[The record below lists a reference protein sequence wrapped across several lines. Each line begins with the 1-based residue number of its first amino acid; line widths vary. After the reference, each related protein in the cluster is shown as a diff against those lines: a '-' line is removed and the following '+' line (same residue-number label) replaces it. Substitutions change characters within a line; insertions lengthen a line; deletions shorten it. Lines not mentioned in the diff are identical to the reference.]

1 MKRYLYFLGML
12 LCYCSS
18 IFGQTGGGF
27 DPPNPPEPNI
37 QYTLSLLASPNG
49 AGSFYGAGKYAA
61 GTNVWVY
68 AYNNTGFRFQSW
80 QEDGNVISTSSS
92 FNYTMPAKNTTL
104 IAVFEYDPNNP
115 AEPNPFPQKYT
126 LNLVA
131 QPGNAGSF
139 NRESGGRYEE
149 GSSVYLYAYTNT
161 GFKFREWRDGEQILS
176 TNRNFYY
183 TMPSENKTLTAIYY
197 YDPDAPNEPNEPTGV
212 EHALIA
218 LTQSGEAGQPVA
230 FPIYLLN
237 QNIDIHSVE
246 FDIAFPEN
254 LVVDYQ
260 NTTLS
265 GRING
270 HQLSVVSTGDNQ
282 FHFLINSE
290 AANSFFDSNGI
301 LLTIPLTFPAEW
313 MPGETHPVTI
323 SNVLLGSTQET
334 IASTA
339 KNGALKVSGTTEH
352 SIYAGFYPTKFLNRV
367 LFTNLSSETATD
379 FLWDFGDGDTSVER
393 EPLHTYAASGNYEVK
408 LNASNVYTSD
418 SAKINVDINP
428 ENLWNVSGVFSL
440 NKHKKEVKNFTSLD
454 DLFRLFSKTTLIGN
468 VTVQT
473 EAGEIFEIPLPA
485 INSEYVTTLKNKIRN
500 SNRIFTF
507 VKDGNAANPVISITG
522 NAGDNLDNMKD
533 LFSVITLSEVDLMLF
548 GIPIRLSQLDQYRD
562 QNVCSGNAT
571 EVVDFGLISDG
582 LTYSWTLA
590 NTPQNL
596 TGYQTGGT
604 GNIPAMTLIN
614 TSSQKIELK
623 YHVSMKLNTTTL
635 FEQEYSIWVLPVLS
649 GTISNLFPNNN
660 EEVLST
666 NVEFSWDAIENA
678 VYDLYLWETGTAV
691 PDIPFAAGLT
701 SFRYTGVSSYC
712 RYGKDYTWKVTA
724 RNECTRIE
732 SETAQFR
739 IRELPD
745 LHVTAINF
753 SDAFAG
759 KTLTIS
765 WKVKNDGSGST
776 GTTQWTDR
784 IWFVPDIYTGTTN
797 ECKLLKSVDNLSVL
811 LPGQEYENSTE
822 ITLPERLSGNFYIAV
837 LSDMYDIQSIDW
849 TPAGNSVTNP
859 YTPDLNGTPYPY
871 LNATTSSYYNK
882 VEEIGETANTSDNF
896 FYKQIDIQIPPL
908 PDIQVLS
915 VVSQNNTYSGQ
926 YVQVDVVVANK
937 GEADIL
943 YTGSWA
949 VAVYISKKP
958 EFDETAIHLN
968 YRYGEMPLT
977 VNESKTINFS
987 VKTPVDYSGETYF
1000 FAVADCFDNV
1010 YEHAKENNNTG
1021 RSGPII
1027 IILTPPADL
1036 APTNLIIPSV
1046 ISTGTTF
1053 EIKADIMN
1061 KGAGKPNNA
1070 YWTDRIYLSKNG
1082 TQLDNSAVQI
1092 ASHSRNET
1100 LNIGRSYLIRQDVR
1114 LPEMAEGDYFVYVHT
1129 DAYDNVFELDN
1140 ENNIYRSENTVS
1152 VVKPDLTV
1160 RWGNMP
1166 EKLTSGKLENLSW
1179 IIKNNAAGEIK
1190 DKDITDYFYLSKSVN
1205 GTNAV
1210 YLSEHTHN
1218 IRLTEGQENQ
1228 NYLNVTIPYSQNL
1241 EGKCYL
1247 FVRTDNRNAVS
1258 EKYET
1263 NNTATYEF
1271 TYQYIPLPDL
1281 TLSNFSVGG
1290 QAVPG
1295 ELLSVSYR
1303 LNNIG
1308 VLSITNENYPVNIYI
1323 SKKQNFDNQAVKC
1336 EIVQQIQPG
1345 IGSGK
1350 QIGPNAHTDFVQQIR
1365 IPANAQGGDSYL
1377 HIVANE
1383 NNVLEEINTENNRIV
1398 SSVFVAGNL
1407 PALKVSSYTI
1417 PENVLSSVPVE
1428 YEWTIANNGQFAAN
1442 GFTDAIYISSDN
1454 VLNNSDERLY
1464 LAENNTL
1471 QAGNTYHRKVAVSI
1485 PDKWHGER
1493 YILIATNDN
1502 HKLQEADYTDNIIAV
1517 PVTVTLS
1524 PLPDLAVTTLTAET
1538 NARSG
1543 QSFQIK
1549 YQISNTGEH
1558 KTRQDKWTDEFYL
1571 SPGTTL
1577 DKNHDYFLGK
1587 KLRIGALEAGGAYTD
1602 SIEVT
1607 IPAEA
1612 SGNYNLTIYTDA
1624 GEVVYENNRANN
1636 IRQQSA
1642 AVYRPLPC
1650 DLVVENVSAPAA
1662 ISVGEPVE
1670 ISWTIRNTSNYPM
1683 EGVLS
1688 DAIYFSKDRVW
1699 DISDYY
1705 VSNVESDIEL
1715 LPGQTIEQKMFGL
1728 INRIPEGEYYVIIK
1742 TNQQNNIIESS
1753 YDNNATAAEIS
1764 STVVFETLDVNSSKQ
1779 ANAKIKYYKLDVD
1792 ESLEGQTL
1800 ALNLTGDGLK
1810 KDIGL
1815 YVAHNVVPTVA
1826 VYDFSSTNPMHTEQ
1840 EVIIPSLKKGTYY
1853 VMVQDKQEIIKAVAQ
1868 YSHFHSLVLYPGKS
1882 TGTIRRTVVLIGYV
1896 AFWGYGS
1903 FIPSPD
1909 YITQVYLNQTPL
1921 NLSTKVLQ
1929 FEISSISD
1937 NKGANAG
1944 SVTSAVSGA
1953 KFDSIM
1959 DFRLKTH
1966 DGFVPAEAVYVEN
1979 QSAAWI
1985 TFNLK
1990 GTLAGNYD
1998 VEAELPANLTT
2009 LKENGYSVIPGV
2021 ASQLYTKIVIPSSV
2035 RLNTKIPFSI
2045 EFANAGNTDVKASEL
2060 LLVSANAHP
2069 IGLNTQE
2076 LDSAYTE
2083 IRVPVG
2089 GTGNNRATHV
2099 LPPGSKGTKTVF
2111 LNVNNTSNIRLRLYI
2126 IRKEY

>member
-12 LCYCSS
+12 LWYCSS

-27 DPPNPPEPNI
+27 DPSNPPEPNM
-37 QYTLSLLASPNG
+37 QYTLSLQTSPTG
-49 AGSFYGAGKYAA
+49 AGSFSGAGKYAA
-61 GTNVWVY
+61 GTTVRVY
-68 AYNNTGFRFQSW
+68 AYNNTGFKFKW
-80 QEDGNVISTSSS
+80 WMEDGNMISTSSS

-104 IAVFEYDPNNP
+104 TAVFEYDPGNP
-115 AEPNPFPQKYT
+115 AEPLPFPQKYT

-176 TNRNFYY
+176 TNRNFDY
-183 TMPSENKTLTAIYY
+183 TMPGENKTLTAVYY
-197 YDPDAPNEPNEPTGV
+197 YDPDTPSEPNEPTGT

-218 LTQSGEAGQPVA
+218 LTQSGEAGQQVA
-230 FPIYLLN
+230 FPVYLLN
-237 QNIDIHSVE
+237 QKIDIHSVE

-254 LVVDYQ
+254 LIVDYQ

-270 HQLSVVSTGDNQ
+270 HQLFLTSTGNNQ
-282 FHFLINSE
+282 FHFLVDSE
-290 AANSFFDSNGI
+290 AGNPFFDSNGI
-301 LLTIPLTFPAEW
+301 LLTIPLTFPNEW
-313 MPGETHPVTI
+313 NPGETYPVTI
-323 SNVLLGSTQET
+323 SNVLLGSTQGV

-367 LFTNLSSETATD
+367 LFTNLSSETATG
-379 FLWDFGDGDTSVER
+379 FLWDFGDGGTGTER

-408 LNASNVYTSD
+408 LKASNAYTSD
-418 SAKINVDINP
+418 SATINVDINP

-454 DLFRLFSKTTLIGN
+454 ELFRLFSRTTLIGN

-473 EAGEIFEIPLPA
+473 EAGEIFEIPLSG

-500 SNRIFTF
+500 SNRTFTF
-507 VKDGNAANPVISITG
+507 IKDGNAANPVISITG

-533 LFSVITLSEVDLMLF
+533 LFSVITLNEVDLMLF
-548 GIPIRLSQLDQYRD
+548 GIPIRLSQLDQYRE
-562 QNVCSGNAT
+562 QNICSGNTT
-571 EVVDFGLISDG
+571 EIVDFSLISNG
-582 LTYSWTLA
+582 LNYSWTLA
-590 NTPQNL
+590 DAPQNL

-604 GNIPAMTLIN
+604 GNIPAMTLTN
-614 TSSQKIELK
+614 TSSQKVELK
-623 YHVSMKLNTTTL
+623 YHVSIKLNATTL
-635 FEQEYSIWVLPVLS
+635 FEQEYSIGVLPVLS
-649 GTISNLFPNNN
+649 GTIRNLFPNNN

-666 NVEFSWDAIENA
+666 QVEFSWDAIENA

-691 PDIPFAAGLT
+691 PDVPFAAGLT
-701 SFRYTGVSSYC
+701 AFRYTGASSYC
-712 RYGKDYTWKVTA
+712 RYGKNYTWKVIA
-724 RNECTRIE
+724 RNECTHIE
-732 SETAQFR
+732 SQAVQFR

-759 KTLTIS
+759 KTLTVS

-776 GTTQWTDR
+776 GTVQWTDQ
-784 IWFVPDIYTGTTN
+784 IWLVPDIYTGTTN
-797 ECKLLKSVDNLSVL
+797 ECRLLKSVDNLSAL
-811 LPGQEYENSTE
+811 APGQEYENSTE
-822 ITLPERLSGNFYIAV
+822 VTLPERLSGNFYIAV

-849 TPAGNSVTNP
+849 TPAGNTVPNP
-859 YTPDLNGTPYPY
+859 YTPGSDGIPYPY
-871 LNATTSSYYNK
+871 LNAATSSHYNK

-908 PDIQVLS
+908 PDIQVVS

-926 YVQVDVVVANK
+926 DVRVDVVIANK

-949 VAVYISKKP
+949 VAVYVSKKQ
-958 EFDETAIHLN
+958 EFDATAVHLS
-968 YRYGEMPLT
+968 YRYGVMPLT

-987 VKTPVDYSGETYF
+987 VKTPLDYSGETYF
-1000 FAVADCFDNV
+1000 FAVADCFDNI

-1021 RSGPII
+1021 RSDAVN

-1036 APTNLIIPSV
+1036 APSNLVIPSL
-1046 ISTGTTF
+1046 ISTGATF
-1053 EIKADIMN
+1053 EIKADITN
-1061 KGAGKPNNA
+1061 KGAGKPNNT
-1070 YWTDRIYLSKNG
+1070 YWTDCIYLSENG

-1092 ASHSRNET
+1092 ASYSRNET
-1100 LNIGRSYLIRQDVR
+1100 LNPGRSYPIRQDVR
-1114 LPEMAEGDYFVYVHT
+1114 LPDIAEGDYFVYVHT
-1129 DAYDNVFELDN
+1129 DVNNNVFELDN
-1140 ENNIYRSENTVS
+1140 QNNIYRSQNTVR

-1160 RWGNMP
+1160 RWGSMP

-1179 IIKNNAAGEIK
+1179 IVRNNAQGEIK
-1190 DKDITDYFYLSKSVN
+1190 DKDISDYFYLSKSVN

-1210 YLSEHTHN
+1210 YLTEHTYN
-1218 IRLTEGQENQ
+1218 IQLAKGQEKQ
-1228 NYLNVTIPYSQNL
+1228 NYLSATVPYNQSL

-1247 FVRTDNRNAVS
+1247 FVRTDNWNAVS
-1258 EKYET
+1258 EISEA
-1263 NNTATYEF
+1263 NNTATCEF

-1281 TLSNFSVGG
+1281 TVSDVSAGG

-1308 VLSITNENYPVNIYI
+1308 ALSITGENYPVNIYI
-1323 SKKQNFDNQAVKC
+1323 SKKQNLDNEAVKC

-1345 IGSGK
+1345 SGSGK
-1350 QIGPNAHTDFVQQIR
+1350 QIAPNAYTDFVQQIR
-1365 IPANAQGGDSYL
+1365 IPANIQGGSSYL

-1383 NNVLEEINTENNRIV
+1383 NNVLEEINTENNRIATGI
-1398 SSVFVAGNL
+1398 FVAGNL

-1428 YEWTIANNGQFAAN
+1428 YEWTIANNGQVAAT
-1442 GFTDAIYISSDN
+1442 GFTDAVYISSDN
-1454 VLNNSDERLY
+1454 VLNGSDERLY
-1464 LAENNTL
+1464 LSENNVL
-1471 QAGNTYHRKVAVSI
+1471 PAGNTSHRKVSVSI

-1502 HKLQEADYTDNIIAV
+1502 NKLQEADYTDNIIAV

-1524 PLPDLAVTTLTAET
+1524 PLPDLAVTTFTAEP

-1549 YQISNTGEH
+1549 YQVSNTGVH
-1558 KTRQDKWTDEFYL
+1558 KTRQDKWSDEFYL

-1587 KLRIGALEAGGAYTD
+1587 KLRIGALEAGATYTD
-1602 SIEVT
+1602 SVEVT
-1607 IPAEA
+1607 IPADA
-1612 SGNYNLTIYTDA
+1612 SGNYNVTVYTDA
-1624 GEVVYENNRANN
+1624 GDVIYETDQINN
-1636 IRQQSA
+1636 IKQQSV

-1650 DLVVENVSAPAA
+1650 DLVVENVSAPAV
-1662 ISVGEPVE
+1662 ITVGEQLE
-1670 ISWTIRNTSNYPM
+1670 IGWTIRNNSNYPM

-1688 DAIYFSKDRVW
+1688 DAIYFSKDRTW

-1728 INRIPEGEYYVIIK
+1728 INRVPEGEYYVIIK

-1764 STVVFETLDVNSSKQ
+1764 STVVFETLGVNSSRQ
-1779 ANAKIKYYKLDVD
+1779 VNAKIKYYKLDVD

-1800 ALNLTGDGLK
+1800 ALNLTGNGLK

-1815 YVAHNVVPTVA
+1815 YVAHNAVPTVA
-1826 VYDFSSTNPMHTEQ
+1826 VYDFSSTDPMHTEQ
-1840 EVIIPSLKKGTYY
+1840 EVIIPSLGKGTYY

-1868 YSHFHSLVLYPGKS
+1868 YPRIRLLLAPGG
-1882 TGTIRRTVVLIGYV
+1882 TGSVMGRVVMIGYA

-1909 YITQVYLNQTPL
+1909 YITQVYFNETPL

-1929 FEISSISD
+1929 FEISSVSD

-1944 SVTSAVSGA
+1944 SVTSSVSGA

-1959 DFRLKTH
+1959 DFRLKTP
-1966 DGFVPAEAVYVEN
+1966 DGFIPAEAVYVEN
-1979 QSAAWI
+1979 QSAAWV

-1990 GTLAGNYD
+1990 ATPAGNYD
-1998 VEAELPANLTT
+1998 VEAELPVNLTT

-2021 ASQLYTKIVIPSSV
+2021 ASQLYTKIVIPSSI
-2035 RLNTKIPFSI
+2035 RINTKIPFSI

-2060 LLVSANAHP
+2060 LLVSENGHP

-2083 IRVPVG
+2083 IRVPIG

-2099 LPPGSKGTKTVF
+2099 
-2111 LNVNNTSNIRLRLYI
+2111 
-2126 IRKEY
+2126 